1 MWDIMRV
8 IPCCAVTGQAAGT
21 AAAITNDFSKLN
33 VKLLQQILEN
43 NGVIIHESD
52 LSN

>member
-21 AAAITNDFSKLN
+21 AAAISDNFSELDIN
-33 VKLLQQILEN
+33 ELQSILKS
-43 NGVIIHESD
+43 NGVILHEKD
-52 LSN
+52 LM